1 MTATKRLGS
10 EACKCLI
17 YTCQASVQDYT
28 CHICR
33 LSGAEILLYASESLY
48 VHCDRINVN
57 TSKPVEVKISLCSYP
72 KALDISHCSIY
83 KRSGSERPAVTE

>member
-57 TSKPVEVKISLCSYP
+57 TSKPVEVKISLCLLSQSSRYLSLQYLQ
-72 KALDISHCSIY
+72 K
-83 KRSGSERPAVTE
+83 KW